1 MLPLINP
8 MDLSGKHFVVAG
20 ASSGIGAETARQITR
35 LGGRVSLIARREER
49 LKSVVESLDEKRG
62 AYYLYDFSNTD
73 GISDMIQRIYNEQGK
88 FDGAV
93 YSAGVGTI
101 VPLKMLNP
109 QRSLQTATVNYLSF
123 IEFVRCVTLKK
134 YRADK
139 MSIVGV
145 SSTASQIGDKAMSIY
160 CSTKAAMNGAIRAI
174 AHELAPNVRIN
185 NVLPGWTKTEMVEA
199 VLERTGNQTIERDFE
214 TIQYMGLIEPIDVAN
229 SIAFLLSD
237 ASRFITGTTMIV
249 AGGTLS

>member
-1 MLPLINP
+1 MINP
-8 MDLSGKHFVVAG
+8 MDLSGKHFAVAG
-20 ASSGIGAETARQITR
+20 ASSGIGAEAARQITR

-93 YSAGVGTI
+93 YSVGVGTT

-109 QRSLQTATVNYLSF
+109 QRSLQTAAVNYLSF

-145 SSTASQIGDKAMSIY
+145 SSTASQIGDKAMTAY
-160 CSTKAAMNGAIRAI
+160 CSTKAAMNGAMRAI
-174 AHELAPNVRIN
+174 AHELAPNIRIN
-185 NVLPGWTKTEMVEA
+185 NVLPGWTKTEMFDSTVDLVGEQNINNT
-199 VLERTGNQTIERDFE
+199 LNG
-214 TIQYMGLIEPIDVAN
+214 IQYMGAIEPIDVAN

-237 ASRFITGTTMIV
+237 AARFITGTTMVV
-249 AGGTLS
+249 AGGVLS